1 MIQVLLLGHSWN
13 ATDKL
18 LVFRCRCQMQVNR
31 RNAGRTGKWT
41 LCRNFHIS
49 ADLSSCHAL
58 EINRNTCVCAY
69 AFASPPSEKKKH
81 QKGITERPNQ
91 KHTENKTGWI
101 NRASRTNM
109 LAAHRSLVRSF
120 VRFVSYDQRWRYVGV
135 SCLHGIFSALLFFI
149 LHRTVSYLQLHW
161 QWDTFTYI
169 QRRQFGTVDCE
180 KLYSEK

>member
-1 MIQVLLLGHSWN
+1 MCSFFYIHSLSVFVSVSVTVCVFFLLLRFMIQVLLLGHSWN

-69 AFASPPSEKKKH
+69 AFASPPSWKKKH

-101 NRASRTNM
+101 NRASRTNICW
-109 LAAHRSLVRSF
+109 LHIVRWYVRSF
-120 VRFVSYDQRWRYVGV
+120 VSRLMIND
-135 SCLHGIFSALLFFI
+135 
-149 LHRTVSYLQLHW
+149 
-161 QWDTFTYI
+161 D
-169 QRRQFGTVDCE
+169 DM
-180 KLYSEK
+180 